1 VAETPNTKMTKT
13 KLLQTS
19 KSQAATT
26 TATIKR
32 LRNRADRTEGKVSS
46 RAAKKLR
53 AAVAESPDSMPEAW
67 RATTSAM
74 ELLIEKVSSGGSK
87 ACLLADMDLTRREFG
102 YANASAVERVLI
114 DAIVAARLRLA
125 VIDHG
130 YAEKGF
136 STETSGFWENLINN
150 AQFRLLRSVESLARV
165 QRLARYSPALQIN
178 LATSGGQQVNAI
190 TTD

>member
-1 VAETPNTKMTKT
+1 MNKN
-13 KLLQTS
+13 KLIIN
-19 KSQAATT
+19 T
-26 TATIKR
+26 TATAKIKR
-32 LRNRADRTEGKVSS
+32 LKARADRTEGKACS
-46 RAAKKLR
+46 RAVTKMR
-53 AAVAESPDSMPEAW
+53 SAVAETPESMPEAW

-125 VIDHG
+125 VIEHG

>member
-1 VAETPNTKMTKT
+1 M
-13 KLLQTS
+13 
-19 KSQAATT
+19 
-26 TATIKR
+26 
-32 LRNRADRTEGKVSS
+32 
-46 RAAKKLR
+46 R

-74 ELLIEKVSSGGSK
+74 ELLIEKVSSGGSR

-125 VIDHG
+125 VIEHG

-136 STETSGFWENLINN
+136 NTVTSGYWENLINN
-150 AQFRLLRSVESLARV
+150 AQFRLLRAVESLARAAPREV
-165 QRLARYSPALQIN
+165 FPGSTDQSGDQWRAAGQRHHAELPPYP
-178 LATSGGQQVNAI
+178 
-190 TTD
+190 